1 MNREVFISYSSV
13 DRAIA
18 EVVCSALES
27 NGIECWI
34 APRDIVPGT
43 DWGEAIIDAINQC
56 RVMVLIFSSRANA
69 STQIKREVER
79 AVNKG
84 VKVIPLRIEDVVPAK
99 ALEYF
104 IGSVQ
109 WFDALTVPVEGHLSD
124 LVQTVTNALTTS
136 DSSSEFQNVLK
147 AGPRFVERKKNP
159 RRTVTLA
166 LTTLIVFGS
175 LTFGLLKI
183 YGYIQD
189 YFDVPGAFQD
199 KKKLTLASDYYQDGL
214 RQFGTGNYQQA
225 IAYFDKAIQLQ
236 PRYADAYNNR
246 GLAYSRLGQ
255 HQEAI
260 QNFNQVIQI
269 NPNDPKAYN
278 NRGQEFGNTGQQNRA
293 FEDYS
298 KAIAIDPK
306 YADAYAN
313 RGEVYRSRGEDDKA
327 IPDFDQAVKNNPTH
341 TKAYYGRAQ
350 SYNKLN
356 RFDQAIVDFSKVIQ
370 LKPDYNPAYSNRGW
384 AYYKKG
390 DSDKAIQDYD
400 QAITLGSKDA
410 TVYNNR
416 GLAFKSKGKFDQA
429 VSDFTKAIG
438 LDPNYAIAYGNRGIV
453 LQKQGKTAQAQKDLQ
468 KAQTLD
474 PSLKSWAQKE
484 LQEIVKKESKGWL
497 KKLGKKIKKI
507 F

>member
-1 MNREVFISYSSV
+1 MDREVFISYSSI

-18 EVVCSALES
+18 EAVCSTLES
-27 NGIECWI
+27 NGIACWI
-34 APRDIVPGT
+34 APRDINPGM

-69 STQIKREVER
+69 SAQIKREVER
-79 AVNKG
+79 AINKG

-109 WFDALTVPVEGHLSD
+109 WFDAMTVPVEGHLSD
-124 LVQTVTNALTTS
+124 LVRTVSNALAVPDELPKS
-136 DSSSEFQNVLK
+136 DK
-147 AGPRFVERKKNP
+147 TGPRYVERKKNTTQ
-159 RRTVTLA
+159 RTLTIA
-166 LTTLIVFGS
+166 LMTLIVFGS
-175 LTFGLLKI
+175 LAFGLLKI
-183 YGYIQD
+183 YGYLQD
-189 YFDVPGAFQD
+189 RFDVRPFGER
-199 KKKLTLASDYYQDGL
+199 KKLTLASDYYQDGL

-236 PRYADAYNNR
+236 PRYAEAYNDR
-246 GLAYSRLGQ
+246 GLAYSKLGQ

-260 QNFNQVIQI
+260 QDFNQVIQI
-269 NPNDPKAYN
+269 KPNDPKAYN
-278 NRGQEFGNTGQQNRA
+278 NRGQEYGNTGQQNRA
-293 FEDYS
+293 FDDYS

-313 RGEVYRSRGEDDKA
+313 RGEVYSARGEDEKA
-327 IPDFDQAVKNNPTH
+327 VQDYDQAVKNNPKH

-350 SYNKLN
+350 SNNKLN
-356 RFDQAIVDFSKVIQ
+356 RFEQAIVDFNKVIQ
-370 LKPDYNPAYSNRGW
+370 IKPDYAPAYSNRGW

-410 TVYNNR
+410 TIYNNR

-438 LDPNYAIAYGNRGIV
+438 LDPNYAIAYGNRGVV
-453 LQKQGKTAQAQKDLQ
+453 LQKQGKAAQAQKDLQ

-474 PSLKSWAQKE
+474 PSLKAWAQKE
-484 LQEIVKKESKGWL
+484 LQATLKKESKGWL